1 MIKSNDYWKKR
12 EAAEKEWQKQAEKNM
27 QAYNQHI
34 AQMYQ
39 NTIDEIN
46 RQIKSDLGFADN
58 KLITAKDMQEYETLA
73 KEAVKKANALRAK
86 GHYVTRKDFSK
97 DVNDR
102 LKVYNATMR
111 INRNEILKSKIGAR
125 LVELGVEQET
135 DLTKKLWN
143 DYTKEKE
150 RQAGIL
156 GITAKSDLWTS
167 KEVQEQIT
175 KQIAGAN
182 FSKRIWADIDGLKGT
197 LDGLVSTAIIRGDN
211 PKVMAQWLTG
221 MVSAAIDNQRYVAER
236 LARTETARVQFE
248 AQQKSIIDAG
258 YKYVKWMAESSAC
271 KLCREIAYKDNGY
284 DEDGVYKAK
293 DAPDIPVHPNCM
305 CSISAYWIKDD
316 KKNVVEAESVNKDLQ
331 TIINGLQQSDFTSTY
346 GKEISTEL
354 ANKINGLN
362 PEQRQMYINNLKNV
376 KFVEPTSGGAYVS
389 DKIVRI
395 SKSDLTDNK
404 TENKFGVFFHETAH
418 AFDVPKPLAKGKMPT
433 LDDVLNPSQKIGLAE
448 STLDD
453 FKRDVYKDIPDL
465 NSLGKRPRRNSKA
478 YAEWN
483 DKYMALVDKRRK
495 AEDVFDKEI
504 DELKKLP
511 VRTRANLSDMIES
524 ADDRLGDY
532 KWSHSPLGMGHS
544 QKDYQYWK
552 DKDIGNAESEF
563 FAEVNSA
570 VATNPES
577 LELIKKYFPSSYKK
591 YWEVVKLINK

>member
-39 NTIDEIN
+39 NVIDEIN

-102 LKVYNATMR
+102 LKIYNATMR
-111 INRNEILKSKIGAR
+111 INRNEMLKSKVGAR
-125 LVELGVEQET
+125 LVELGIEQET

-156 GITAKSDLWTS
+156 GITAKSNLWTS

-211 PKVMAQWLTG
+211 PKTMAKWITG
-221 MVSAAIDNQRYVAER
+221 MVSAAVGNQRYVAER

-248 AQQKSIIDAG
+248 AQQKSILDAG
-258 YKYVKWMAESSAC
+258 YKYVKWMAEGNAC

-293 DAPDIPVHPNCM
+293 DVPDIPVHPNCM

-316 KKNVVEAESVNKDLQ
+316 KKNAEKDKDVVENEYSNLKL
-331 TIINGLQQSDFTSTY
+331 SDFADDINLKGLKQDSIDVITNAFNAINQKVSLPHLDSIQAITERSKIGKMDFPNGGVASFSNY
-346 GKEISTEL
+346 GNNL
-354 ANKINGLN
+354 
-362 PEQRQMYINNLKNV
+362 YINSSQ
-376 KFVEPTSGGAYVS
+376 F
-389 DKIVRI
+389 
-395 SKSDLTDNK
+395 KS
-404 TENKFGVFFHETAH
+404 
-418 AFDVPKPLAKGKMPT
+418 
-433 LDDVLNPSQKIGLAE
+433 
-448 STLDD
+448 
-453 FKRDVYKDIPDL
+453 
-465 NSLGKRPRRNSKA
+465 
-478 YAEWN
+478 
-483 DKYMALVDKRRK
+483 
-495 AEDVFDKEI
+495 
-504 DELKKLP
+504 LKKLNK
-511 VRTRANLSDMIES
+511 VISEEKQAEKTLLDSKKELSDPERKIISLLKVSKRTNVDPNPQGIITHE
-524 ADDRLGDY
+524 LGHAIQYNDFVKNATEEEKTY
-532 KWSHSPLGMGHS
+532 ANGDWIKDAARISYYATTSPME
-544 QKDYQYWK
+544 Y
-552 DKDIGNAESEF
+552 
-563 FAEVNSA
+563 FAEA
-570 VATNPES
+570 FVAYLKGETNLINPKLLKYFKS
-577 LELIKKYFPSSYKK
+577 IKK
-591 YWEVVKLINK
+591 

>member
-39 NTIDEIN
+39 NAIDEIN

-58 KLITAKDMQEYETLA
+58 KLITAKNMQEYETLA

-86 GHYVTRKDFSK
+86 GHYVIRKDFSK

-102 LKVYNATMR
+102 LKIYNATMR
-111 INRNEILKSKIGAR
+111 INRNEMLKSKIGAR
-125 LVELGVEQET
+125 LVELGIEQET

-167 KEVQEQIT
+167 KEVQGQIY
-175 KQIAGAN
+175 KQIATAN
-182 FSKRIWADIDGLKGT
+182 FSKRVWADIDGLKGQ

-211 PKVMAQWLTG
+211 PKTMAKWLTG
-221 MVSAAIDNQRYVAER
+221 MVSATIGNQRYVAER

-248 AQQKSIIDAG
+248 AQQKSILDAG
-258 YKYVKWMAESSAC
+258 YKYVKWMAEGSAC

-284 DEDGVYKAK
+284 DENGVYKAK
-293 DAPDIPVHPNCM
+293 DVPDIPVHPNCM
-305 CSISAYWIKDD
+305 CSISAYWVDND
-316 KKNVVEAESVNKDLQ
+316 KLPKEPKNEDKDLEA
-331 TIINGLQQSDFTSTY
+331 IIDGLKSSNFTSTY
-346 GKEISTEL
+346 GEKVANEL
-354 ANKINGLN
+354 ATKINTLI
-362 PEQRQMYINNLKNV
+362 PEQKKMYINNLKNIT
-376 KFVEPTSGGAYVS
+376 FREPASGGANVV
-389 DKIVRI
+389 DRIVEI
-395 SKSDLTDNK
+395 SKKDLLGTK
-404 TENKFGVFFHETAH
+404 TENKFGIFFHETGH
-418 AFDVPKPLAKGKMPT
+418 AFDVPKPLEKGKMPS
-433 LDDVLNPSQKIGLAE
+433 LEDVLNPSQKVGLAE
-448 STLDD
+448 STLKD
-453 FKRDVYKDIPDL
+453 FNHDVYKDIPNFD
-465 NSLGKRPRRNSKA
+465 SLGKRPRRNSKA
-478 YAEWN
+478 YKAWN
-483 DKYMALVDKRRK
+483 ENYMALMDKRSK
-495 AEDVFDKEI
+495 AEDAFDGEI
-504 DELKKLP
+504 DKLKKLSA
-511 VRTRANLSDMIES
+511 VSRSNLSDMIES
-524 ADDRLGDY
+524 ADSRLGDY
-532 KWSHSPLGMGHS
+532 KWSSSPLGMGHA
-544 QKDYQYWK
+544 QKNYGYWK

>member
-39 NTIDEIN
+39 NAIDEIN

-167 KEVQEQIT
+167 KEVQGQIY
-175 KQIAGAN
+175 KQIANAS
-182 FSKRIWADIDGLKGT
+182 FSQRIWADIDGLKGQ

-221 MVSAAIDNQRYVAER
+221 MVSAAVGNQRYVAER

-258 YKYVKWMAESSAC
+258 YKYVKWMAEGSAC

-293 DAPDIPVHPNCM
+293 DVPDIPVHPNCM

-316 KKNVVEAESVNKDLQ
+316 KKNAEKDKDVVENEYSNLKL
-331 TIINGLQQSDFTSTY
+331 SDFADDINLKGLKQDSIDVITDAFNAINQKVSLPHLDSIQAITERSKIGKMVFPNGGVASFSNY
-346 GKEISTEL
+346 GNNL
-354 ANKINGLN
+354 
-362 PEQRQMYINNLKNV
+362 YINSSQ
-376 KFVEPTSGGAYVS
+376 F
-389 DKIVRI
+389 
-395 SKSDLTDNK
+395 KS
-404 TENKFGVFFHETAH
+404 
-418 AFDVPKPLAKGKMPT
+418 
-433 LDDVLNPSQKIGLAE
+433 
-448 STLDD
+448 
-453 FKRDVYKDIPDL
+453 
-465 NSLGKRPRRNSKA
+465 
-478 YAEWN
+478 
-483 DKYMALVDKRRK
+483 
-495 AEDVFDKEI
+495 
-504 DELKKLP
+504 LKKLNK
-511 VRTRANLSDMIES
+511 VISEEKQAEKTLLDSKKELSDPERKIISLLKVSKRTNVDPNPQGIITHE
-524 ADDRLGDY
+524 LGHAIQYNDFVKNATEEEKTY
-532 KWSHSPLGMGHS
+532 ANGDWIKDAARISYYATTSPME
-544 QKDYQYWK
+544 Y
-552 DKDIGNAESEF
+552 
-563 FAEVNSA
+563 FAEA
-570 VATNPES
+570 FVAYLKGEMNLINPKLLKYFKS
-577 LELIKKYFPSSYKK
+577 IKK
-591 YWEVVKLINK
+591 

>member
-125 LVELGVEQET
+125 LVELGIEQET

-167 KEVQEQIT
+167 KEVQGQIY
-175 KQIAGAN
+175 KQIANAN

-221 MVSAAIDNQRYVAER
+221 MVSAAVGNQRYVAER

-258 YKYVKWMAESSAC
+258 YKYVKWMAEGSAC

-284 DEDGVYKAK
+284 DENGVYKAK
-293 DAPDIPVHPNCM
+293 DVPDIPVHPNCM
-305 CSISAYWIKDD
+305 CSISAYWVDDD
-316 KKNVVEAESVNKDLQ
+316 KKNAEKDKDVVENEYSNLKL
-331 TIINGLQQSDFTSTY
+331 SDFADDINLKGLKQDSIDVITDAFNAINQKVSLPHLDSIQAITERSKIGKMVFPNGGVASFSNY
-346 GKEISTEL
+346 GNNL
-354 ANKINGLN
+354 
-362 PEQRQMYINNLKNV
+362 YINSSQ
-376 KFVEPTSGGAYVS
+376 F
-389 DKIVRI
+389 
-395 SKSDLTDNK
+395 KS
-404 TENKFGVFFHETAH
+404 
-418 AFDVPKPLAKGKMPT
+418 
-433 LDDVLNPSQKIGLAE
+433 
-448 STLDD
+448 
-453 FKRDVYKDIPDL
+453 
-465 NSLGKRPRRNSKA
+465 
-478 YAEWN
+478 
-483 DKYMALVDKRRK
+483 
-495 AEDVFDKEI
+495 
-504 DELKKLP
+504 LKKLNK
-511 VRTRANLSDMIES
+511 VISEEKQAEKTLLDSKKELSDPERKIISLLKVSKRTNVDPNPQGIITHE
-524 ADDRLGDY
+524 LGHAIQYNDFVKNATEEEKTY
-532 KWSHSPLGMGHS
+532 ANGDWIKDAARISYYATTSPME
-544 QKDYQYWK
+544 Y
-552 DKDIGNAESEF
+552 
-563 FAEVNSA
+563 FAEA
-570 VATNPES
+570 FVAYLKGEMNLINPKLLKYFKS
-577 LELIKKYFPSSYKK
+577 IKK
-591 YWEVVKLINK
+591 